1 MCEGVGD
8 AVPALGRAPRPAR
21 VLTRVR
27 ESAVAAWPGQNRAG
41 DARWDQEGW
50 EGGRLETHPA
60 PENAG
65 ALVAPGS
72 EVVFHLK
79 AKDNT
84 QGHNVVRRSRSA
96 GQVTTN
102 CVETKTQNRAVC
114 ASARLHLPGEGPSAV
129 PNLPPRSPSSSSSSG
144 GLLADFPKK
153 CPLTP

>member
-1 MCEGVGD
+1 MCEGVKD

-27 ESAVAAWPGQNRAG
+27 ESALTAWSGQNGAG

-84 QGHNVVRRSRSA
+84 QGHNVVRSSA
-96 GQVTTN
+96 SEQQV
-102 CVETKTQNRAVC
+102 A
-114 ASARLHLPGEGPSAV
+114 
-129 PNLPPRSPSSSSSSG
+129 SSSVG
-144 GLLADFPKK
+144 RKVRQGAA
-153 CPLTP
+153 